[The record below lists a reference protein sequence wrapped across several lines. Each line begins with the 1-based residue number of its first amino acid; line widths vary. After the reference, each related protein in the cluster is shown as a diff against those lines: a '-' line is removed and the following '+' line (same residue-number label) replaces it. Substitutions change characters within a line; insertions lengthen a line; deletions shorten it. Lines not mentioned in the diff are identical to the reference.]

1 MRKILLI
8 IFTSIATS
16 VFAQQAPLEL
26 NSGWSFRQAGKGN
39 WLPASVPGSVYADLL
54 KNKIIQDPF
63 YRDNE
68 KKVQWVD
75 SVDWEY
81 QCTFSIP
88 ENYSKEEHINI
99 VFDGLDTYADVYL
112 NNRLSVICR

>member
-8 IFTSIATS
+8 IFTFLVTV

-26 NSGWSFRQAGKGN
+26 NNGWLFRQAGKGN
-39 WLPASVPGSVYADLL
+39 WLPATVPGSVFADLL
-54 KNKIIQDPF
+54 KNKIIEDPF

-68 KKVQWVD
+68 KRVQWVD
-75 SVDWEY
+75 TADWEY

-88 ENYSKEEHINI
+88 EKYSKRKTSIS
-99 VFDGLDTYADVYL
+99 YL
-112 NNRLSVICR
+112 KDWILTLTCT